1 MASRINQAV
10 LQSYYRAWSDLV
22 YAFRETRKRASNR
35 RDISGGFRRFRGHS
49 EFLKR
54 ILALNDVK
62 TDYSVFEQ
70 NLKRRLVIINHR
82 LSGYKGSEGIYS
94 EVHPEHADLVEKHKQ
109 AWSKLM
115 LRLADVQLTNEPLKR
130 VSEIAR

>member
-22 YAFRETRKRASNR
+22 YAFRESRKRPNSQGVT
-35 RDISGGFRRFRGHS
+35 GGFRRFRGHS
-49 EFLKR
+49 EFLKA
-54 ILALNDVK
+54 LMSLNDVT
-62 TDYSVFEQ
+62 TDYSVFER

-82 LSGYKGSEGIYS
+82 LSGYKGSAGIYS
-94 EVHPEHADLVEKHKQ
+94 SMHPQYADFVERHKV
-109 AWSKLM
+109 AWAKLM
-115 LRLADVQLTNEPLKR
+115 LRLADVQVTNEPLKR

>member
-22 YAFRETRKRASNR
+22 YAFRESRKQHPSS
-35 RDISGGFRRFRGHS
+35 RDVPGGWRRFRGHS
-49 EFLKR
+49 EFLKA
-54 ILALNDVK
+54 LMSLNDVT
-62 TDYSVFEQ
+62 TDYSVFES

-82 LSGYKGSEGIYS
+82 LSGYKGSTGIYS
-94 EVHPEHADLVEKHKQ
+94 SVHPQYADLVEKHKA
-109 AWSKLM
+109 AWAKLM
-115 LRLADVQLTNEPLKR
+115 LRLADVQVTNEPLKR